1 MKEKKTIFQNDVHP
15 CIFGKY
21 AKNRQ
26 SHQGST
32 IPIFGK
38 SEIRVNNIEIPV
50 KAKKSQG
57 KI

>member
-1 MKEKKTIFQNDVHP
+1 MKEMKTSFQNDVHP

-26 SHQGST
+26 SHQGSA

-38 SEIRVNNIEIPV
+38 SEIRVDNTE
-50 KAKKSQG
+50 KSSKGKKSQG